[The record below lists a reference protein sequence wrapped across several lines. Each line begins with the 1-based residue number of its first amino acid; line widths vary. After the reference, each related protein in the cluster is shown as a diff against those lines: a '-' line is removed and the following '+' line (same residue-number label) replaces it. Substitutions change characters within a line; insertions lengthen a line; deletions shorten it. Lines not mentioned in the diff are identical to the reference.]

1 MPKSKTNP
9 YSMKTASII
18 LVAFYAVMAIGC
30 LIGLIVRHSAGALLT
45 KKLLMYALGTV
56 AIAAAL
62 GASLARSESLVTV
75 FYWIE
80 GLALVVGTIHVLV
93 SRRLFSFITE
103 GGFWS
108 EFLLT
113 TATLF
118 LIAAAFTGLFQ
129 SLQRSDR
136 FLPALASGLLPFLL
150 PLLFLYAYHAWLA
163 IPPKI
168 YRKWFYPIDQAVPL
182 IELNDT
188 VRLTFRVAKSPD
200 TLDLALYTVKAPID
214 RTLHDLFHYMIYSH
228 NAEENP
234 EAPILYYE
242 QNHEGS
248 LLGWVFY
255 KESLGGLSK
264 QFLDP
269 AVPLTRNGIK
279 ANDVIIAR
287 SFVSTE

>member
-1 MPKSKTNP
+1 
-9 YSMKTASII
+9 MKTSVI
-18 LVAFYAVMAIGC
+18 LTVTFYLVMAILC
-30 LIGLIVRHSAGALLT
+30 LIGLMMRHSAKEVFT
-45 KKLLMYALGTV
+45 KKMLMYAVGAI

-62 GASLARSESLVTV
+62 GAAFARSESLVTV

-80 GLALVVGTIHVLV
+80 GIALVLGIAHVLV
-93 SRRLFSFITE
+93 TRKLFPFQAS

-108 EFLLT
+108 ELLLMV
-113 TATLF
+113 AVLF

-129 SLQRSDR
+129 GLQRSDR

-150 PLLFLYAYHAWLA
+150 PILFLFAYNAWLA
-163 IPPKI
+163 IPPRI
-168 YRKWFYPIDQAVPL
+168 YRKWFYPIDRAVPL

-188 VRLTFRVAKSPD
+188 VRLNFRVAKAPD
-200 TLDLALYTVKAPID
+200 VSELATYTVKAPID

-234 EAPILYYE
+234 EQPILYYE

-269 AVPLTRNGIK
+269 TLTLIRNGVK

>member
-1 MPKSKTNP
+1 
-9 YSMKTASII
+9 MKTDVI
-18 LVAFYAVMAIGC
+18 LTVSLYVVMAILC
-30 LIGLIVRHSAGALLT
+30 LIGLFMRHSAKDVFT
-45 KKLLMYALGTV
+45 KKLLMYSVGAI

-62 GASLARSESLVTV
+62 GATFARSESLVTV
-75 FYWIE
+75 FYWLE
-80 GLALVVGTIHVLV
+80 GLALMLGIAHVLI
-93 SRRLFSFITE
+93 SRKLFPFQAT

-108 EFLLT
+108 ELLFT
-113 TATLF
+113 GAILF
-118 LIAAAFTGLFQ
+118 LIAGAFTGLFQ
-129 SLQRSDR
+129 GLQRSDR

-150 PLLFLYAYHAWLA
+150 PLLFLYAYMAWLA
-163 IPPKI
+163 IPPRI
-168 YRKWFYPIDQAVPL
+168 YRKWFYPIDRAVPL

-188 VRLTFRVAKSPD
+188 VRLNFRVAKAPD
-200 TLDLALYTVKAPID
+200 VTELATYTVKAPID

-234 EAPILYYE
+234 EQPILYYE

-255 KESLGGLSK
+255 KESFGGLSK

-269 AVPLTRNGIK
+269 ALTLTRNGIK

>member
-1 MPKSKTNP
+1 ME
-9 YSMKTASII
+9 TAVI
-18 LVAFYAVMAIGC
+18 LTVVLYVALAILC
-30 LIGLIVRHSAGALLT
+30 LIGLGIRHSFAAIFT
-45 KKLLMYALGTV
+45 KKLLMYTV
-56 AIAAAL
+56 VSLVIAAAL
-62 GASLARSESLVTV
+62 GAAFARFESLVTV

-80 GLALVVGTIHVLV
+80 IVALALGIVHVLV
-93 SRRLFSFITE
+93 SRTMLPHIAQ

-108 EFLLT
+108 EFLLAAAILLL
-113 TATLF
+113 TAG
-118 LIAAAFTGLFQ
+118 AFTGLFQ
-129 SLQRSDR
+129 GLQHSDR
-136 FLPALASGLLPFLL
+136 FLPALISGFLPFFL
-150 PLLFLYAYHAWLA
+150 PLLFLYAYTAWLA

-168 YRKWFYPIDQAVPL
+168 YRKWFYPIDRAVPL

-188 VRLTFRVAKSPD
+188 VRLNFRVSKTPD
-200 TLDLALYTVKAPID
+200 SIDLAIYTVKAPID

-234 EAPILYYE
+234 EQPIMYYE

-269 AVPLTRNGIK
+269 ALTLTRNGVK

>member
-1 MPKSKTNP
+1 MTN
-9 YSMKTASII
+9 SMETAVI
-18 LVAFYAVMAIGC
+18 LTVALYVALAILC
-30 LIGLIVRHSAGALLT
+30 LIGLGIRHTFATIFT
-45 KKLLMYALGTV
+45 KKLLMYTV
-56 AIAAAL
+56 GSLAIAAAL
-62 GASLARSESLVTV
+62 GAAFARFESLVTV

-80 GLALVVGTIHVLV
+80 IVALALGIVHVLA
-93 SRRLFSFITE
+93 SRKVLPNIAQ

-108 EFLLT
+108 EFLFTGAVLMLT
-113 TATLF
+113 AG
-118 LIAAAFTGLFQ
+118 AFTGLFQ
-129 SLQRSDR
+129 GLQRSDR
-136 FLPALASGLLPFLL
+136 FLPALVAGFLPFLL
-150 PLLFLYAYHAWLA
+150 PLLFLYAYTAWLA
-163 IPPKI
+163 IPPKV
-168 YRKWFYPIDQAVPL
+168 YRKWFYPTDRAVPL

-188 VRLTFRVAKSPD
+188 VRLNFRVSKNPD
-200 TLDLALYTVKAPID
+200 SADLATYTVKAPID

-234 EAPILYYE
+234 EQPIMYYE

-269 AVPLTRNGIK
+269 ALTLTRNGVK
-279 ANDVIIAR
+279 ANDVIIAQ

>member
-1 MPKSKTNP
+1 
-9 YSMKTASII
+9 MKTDVI
-18 LVAFYAVMAIGC
+18 LTVSLYVVMAILC
-30 LIGLIVRHSAGALLT
+30 LIGLFMRHSAKDVFT
-45 KKLLMYALGTV
+45 KKLLMYSVGAI

-62 GASLARSESLVTV
+62 GAAFARSESLVTV
-75 FYWIE
+75 FYWLE
-80 GLALVVGTIHVLV
+80 GLALLLGIAHVLI
-93 SRRLFSFITE
+93 SRKLFLFQAT

-108 EFLLT
+108 ELLFT
-113 TATLF
+113 GAILF
-118 LIAAAFTGLFQ
+118 LIAGAFTGLFQ
-129 SLQRSDR
+129 GLQRSDR

-150 PLLFLYAYHAWLA
+150 PLLFLYAYTAWLA
-163 IPPKI
+163 IPPRI
-168 YRKWFYPIDQAVPL
+168 YRKWFYPIDRAVPL

-188 VRLTFRVAKSPD
+188 VRLNFRVAKAPD
-200 TLDLALYTVKAPID
+200 VTELATYTVKAPID

-234 EAPILYYE
+234 EQPILYYE

-255 KESLGGLSK
+255 KESFGGISK

-269 AVPLTRNGIK
+269 ALTLTRNGIK

>member
-1 MPKSKTNP
+1 
-9 YSMKTASII
+9 MKTDVI
-18 LVAFYAVMAIGC
+18 LTVSLYVVMAILC
-30 LIGLIVRHSAGALLT
+30 LIGLFMRHSAKDVFT
-45 KKLLMYALGTV
+45 KKLLMYSVGAL

-62 GASLARSESLVTV
+62 GAAFARSESLVTV
-75 FYWIE
+75 FYWLE
-80 GLALVVGTIHVLV
+80 GLALMLGIAHVLI
-93 SRRLFSFITE
+93 SRKLFLFQAT

-108 EFLLT
+108 ELLFT
-113 TATLF
+113 GAILF
-118 LIAAAFTGLFQ
+118 LIAGAFTGLFQ
-129 SLQRSDR
+129 GLQRSDR

-150 PLLFLYAYHAWLA
+150 PLLFLYAYMAWLA
-163 IPPKI
+163 IPPRI
-168 YRKWFYPIDQAVPL
+168 YRKWFYPIDRAVPL

-188 VRLTFRVAKSPD
+188 VRLNFRVAKAPD
-200 TLDLALYTVKAPID
+200 VTELATYTVKAPID

-234 EAPILYYE
+234 EQPILYYE

-255 KESLGGLSK
+255 KESFGGISK

-269 AVPLTRNGIK
+269 ALTLTRNGIK